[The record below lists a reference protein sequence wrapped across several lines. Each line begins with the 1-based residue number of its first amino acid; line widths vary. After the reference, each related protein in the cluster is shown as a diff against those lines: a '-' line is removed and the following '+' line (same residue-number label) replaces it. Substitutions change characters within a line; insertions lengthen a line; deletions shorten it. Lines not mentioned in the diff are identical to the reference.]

1 MKKIFFITLF
11 SLFLSLSLQAAPSGG
26 NSGGNSGSGSGGN
39 SGSGSAGNSG
49 SGSAASS
56 GRDGPDGNY
65 SHSTGYDKELKR
77 ILFEIEKK
85 ENYEGALK
93 DLEIYVYEN
102 PQNANGWNLIGFA
115 SRKLERYDDSEI
127 YYSTG
132 LEIDPKH
139 EGILSYQGELFLKTD
154 RYEDALVNLD
164 VLTELCKFNCTEKQ
178 ALAEA
183 ITIYEQE
190 NNL

>member
-11 SLFLSLSLQAAPSGG
+11 SLFLSLSLQAEPSGG

-39 SGSGSAGNSG
+39 SGSGSG
-49 SGSAASS
+49 ASS
-56 GRDGPDGNY
+56 GGDGPDGNY
-65 SHSTGYDKELKR
+65 SHSTEYDKELKR

-85 ENYEGALK
+85 GNYEGALK

-115 SRKLERYDDSEI
+115 SRKLKRYEDSAI
-127 YYSTG
+127 YYNAG

-139 EGILSYQGELFLKTD
+139 EGILSYQGELYLKTD
-154 RYEDALVNLD
+154 QYEDALVNLD
-164 VLTELCKFNCTEKQ
+164 VLTDLCKFNCTEKQ

-183 ITIYEQE
+183 IKIYEQE